1 MVHCGAH
8 SCDLSIVWSLPGC
21 LTWWLYNLSNS
32 GVYVIGFDIGLGWGS
47 GCFIP
52 WFHQANLLVFLQSL
66 VHKLETTL
74 NLETDTSEIV
84 NEIIYTVRKAGRV
97 SIVGVYAGFAK
108 WVSYDDSRTFEF
120 KKKFVTRALWRNLWK
135 WVLCLAAVLVLG
147 FQCFSS
153 VTTCG
158 DVWLHLPAIS
168 MLVPWWRRDLTL
180 LQDRHLCRNIG
191 ELATT
196 IQAARQLKKFN

>member
-1 MVHCGAH
+1 MVRCGAH
-8 SCDLSIVWSLPGC
+8 SCDLWILWSLPGC

-47 GCFIP
+47 WCFIP

-66 VHKLETTL
+66 VPKLETTL
-74 NLETDTSEIV
+74 NPETDTSEIV
-84 NEIIYTVRKAGRV
+84 NEIIYTVCKAGHV
-97 SIVGVYAGFAK
+97 SIVCVYAGFAK

-120 KKKFVTRALWRNLWK
+120 KRSLLLEVCGEICESGYMSCSSAGT
-135 WVLCLAAVLVLG
+135 WV
-147 FQCFSS
+147 QCFSS

-158 DVWLHLPAIS
+158 DVWLHLQAIS
-168 MLVPWWRRDLTL
+168 MLVPWWRWDLTL

-196 IQAARQLKKFN
+196 IQAARQLKTFN